1 VLWFERAVVA
11 TLVNSADDDR
21 RRTQIEEYVDGALRA
36 MPEYLRAGV
45 ASESLLL
52 GAWPRLEAA
61 LGRDDPQALR
71 ARLER
76 WKASRFDVVRQYV
89 RLLQSLV
96 LFAENELESDP
107 A

>member
-1 VLWFERAVVA
+1 VLWFERTVVA
-11 TLVNSADDDR
+11 TLVNPSDDER
-21 RRTQIEEYVDGALRA
+21 RRAAIEDYVDNALRG

-61 LGRDDPQALR
+61 VGRYDPQALR
-71 ARLER
+71 IRLER

-89 RLLQSLV
+89 RLFQSLV
-96 LFAENELESDP
+96 LFAENELEPEP